1 MTYQGWTNEQTWC
14 VAAYIDNDRELL
26 PKAINYGKHNLG
38 NRPAAKQGLND
49 LVLLNWFGVFKFA
62 PWAWEQKTI
71 NDVNWDELLTH
82 YYTKW
87 KESLIYDNDK
97 QL

>member
-1 MTYQGWTNEQTWC
+1 MTYQGWHNQQTWC
-14 VAAYIDNDRELL
+14 VAGFIDNDRLMLEQ
-26 PKAINYGKHNLG
+26 AINISKHNLG
-38 NRPAAKQGLND
+38 NRPAAKQGLKD
-49 LVLLNWFGVFKFA
+49 LVLSKWFDVHNFA

-71 NDVNWDELLTH
+71 SDVNWDELLNH